1 MGTPASCC
9 ITSLVGT
16 RHKVNKR
23 EPSVHEATPGGSAIA
38 AGTQTN
44 IWHPSEARLEARGLE
59 ENGFLQTRLCPKLLR
74 EGRTGQSQA
83 ARHQYS
89 CYSLGIPIPE
99 VQGPLR

>member
-16 RHKVNKR
+16 RHEVNKR

-44 IWHPSEARLEARGLE
+44 IWHPSEARLEAGP
-59 ENGFLQTRLCPKLLR
+59 GR
-74 EGRTGQSQA
+74 EWIPADSALSQAGAGRTDRSESGRQA
-83 ARHQYS
+83 PVLMLLPGH
-89 CYSLGIPIPE
+89 PNP
-99 VQGPLR
+99 